1 MMTGQAELAPRTTD
15 RSLTVFESDF
25 VVNAPLAKV
34 WRFHEDPA
42 SLPKI
47 MKGPLRISVDH
58 VDRPVQAGSKV
69 MMTLRAGPVKL
80 GWNVMVRERVAPS
93 HFRDEQI
100 AGEGPWKR
108 WIHTHRFEAVGI
120 GATRVIDRIEYEPP
134 FGLLGRI
141 GNALFGPLAMRMMFA
156 SRKSATKAI
165 LES

>member
-1 MMTGQAELAPRTTD
+1 MITSQAELAPRTTD

-58 VDRPVQAGSKV
+58 VDRPVQAGSNV
-69 MMTLRAGPVKL
+69 MMTLRAGPL
-80 GWNVMVRERVAPS
+80 TLPWNVIVRERVAPS
-93 HFRDEQI
+93 HFRDEQV

-134 FGLLGRI
+134 LGLLGRI